1 MINLIIVDD
10 QEIVREGLKMILS
23 LNEEINCIGEASNGK
38 ELIELLKKLSPDVIL
53 TDVRMPVMD
62 GIATTKFVKENYP
75 HIKIIILTTFNEDEY
90 IFEGLK
96 QGADGYILKDSGSKE
111 IINSIKT
118 ALGGSI
124 LLNPKVT
131 EKVVKALN
139 GINIQKPN
147 QDEGKEKLLK
157 TLTPRELE
165 VAKHLMSGK
174 SNKAISEALFVTEGT
189 IKNYVSK
196 IFEKLQVNSRTELV
210 VFLQDMF

>member
-139 GINIQKPN
+139 GINIQKTN
-147 QDEGKEKLLK
+147 QDEGKEKLLR

-196 IFEKLQVNSRTELV
+196 ILEKLQVNSRTELV